1 MARVSRQPP
10 VVAWQVARSVQRP
23 STSTVGVQTSL
34 GDVTIRTM
42 ARFIQG
48 TCGLANI
55 DNDDRI
61 RAEDVTYD
69 NSDGLYPPGTDT
81 VQLALE
87 AAGGGASVAEMTPT
101 VAGTAYGLQDD
112 AKELNSLGRDVSL
125 TATRSTARYLSAG
138 GAPQDATYTSSIYD
152 SNRSGQ
158 DATTNL
164 SNAIA
169 SINETDL
176 TTASLTASTVIA
188 NTSTLTNVPCG
199 NSVLQ
204 LNTTNASAATLL
216 DSTVL
221 ANSSSIASAN
231 LDKTVLLATRLNAA
245 SVPMEGGV
253 FIGDGSNAVVTQL
266 KESVFIGSSSGAVV
280 SQAGQRSLYVGNQS
294 SAETVNDREAWISSF
309 DRFYLRTLR
318 ADAAPLDVCFY
329 NAGTAEVTYG
339 PPPAPILST
348 TTISSAW
355 FPVMYNPSTNVL
367 AYANGTRIS
376 RVWRQQGTTDLN
388 GSITFNPG
396 GLITVNAANNAINAT
411 VVSTSTTI
419 AYTCSI
425 SNIISG
431 TFSIQVFQSTNA
443 ILGSATMVRAGSGL
457 VVHVTLAY

>member
-1 MARVSRQPP
+1 
-10 VVAWQVARSVQRP
+10 
-23 STSTVGVQTSL
+23 
-34 GDVTIRTM
+34 M

-69 NSDGLYPPGTDT
+69 NSDGLYRPGTDT

-112 AKELNSLGRDVSL
+112 AKELNSLGKGVNS
-125 TATRSTARYLSAG
+125 AIATARSSARYNPTIPG
-138 GAPQDATYTSSIYD
+138 NPQSASYSDCIFDDNRCVQDASTGLANS
-152 SNRSGQ
+152 
-158 DATTNL
+158 
-164 SNAIA
+164 IA
-169 SINETDL
+169 SINETGISGM
-176 TTASLTASTVIA
+176 TAAASLVLA
-188 NTSTLTNVPCG
+188 NTSTLAAVPVE
-199 NSVLQ
+199 NSIAV
-204 LNTTNASAATLL
+204 LNTTNVGVAPSLL
-216 DSTVL
+216 DSTIV
-221 ANSSSIASAN
+221 ANSSGFNGTTLKKTIVCASRFNATG
-231 LDKTVLLATRLNAA
+231 LDLSGSTV
-245 SVPMEGGV
+245 
-253 FIGDGSNAVVTQL
+253 IGDGSNLVTTNVR
-266 KESVFIGSSSGAVV
+266 ESVFLASSSGAVV
-280 SQAGQRSLYVGNQS
+280 SQAGKQSLYVGNQS

-318 ADAAPLDVCFY
+318 ADAAPLNVCFY

-348 TTISSAW
+348 ATISSAW
-355 FPVMYNPSTNVL
+355 FPAMYNPSTNAL

-388 GSITFNPG
+388 GSVTFNPG
-396 GLITVNAANNAINAT
+396 GLIAVNAANTAITAT

-431 TFSIQVFQSTNA
+431 TFSIQVFQSTNTV
-443 ILGSATMVRAGSGL
+443 LGSAAMVRAGSGL

>member
-1 MARVSRQPP
+1 
-10 VVAWQVARSVQRP
+10 
-23 STSTVGVQTSL
+23 
-34 GDVTIRTM
+34 M

-69 NSDGLYPPGTDT
+69 NSDGLYPPGTDN
-81 VQLALE
+81 VQEALE
-87 AAGGGASVAEMTPT
+87 AAGGMVPPAPAEMTPT
-101 VAGTAYGLQDD
+101 VAGTAYGLQDTGTVSN
-112 AKELNSLGRDVSL
+112 LLGRDVNGAAVSSTGRYQAQISG
-125 TATRSTARYLSAG
+125 TAQQTAYQFAIFDENHCNS
-138 GAPQDATYTSSIYD
+138 D
-152 SNRSGQ
+152 SN
-158 DATTNL
+158 TTVGA
-164 SNAIA
+164 AI
-169 SINETDL
+169 
-176 TTASLTASTVIA
+176 
-188 NTSTLTNVPCG
+188 
-199 NSVLQ
+199 
-204 LNTTNASAATLL
+204 
-216 DSTVL
+216 VL
-221 ANSSSIASAN
+221 ANNSELLNCQVTDAIVEATNSLFNDTLVNNALVHGNSAELHDGATVRN
-231 LDKTVLLATRLNAA
+231 DALYVNDSHLKGAQLDQACLHVTGLVAEGIPFDGAVMMGSMTNAA
-245 SVPMEGGV
+245 VTTMREST
-253 FIGDGSNAVVTQL
+253 FIGSNAG
-266 KESVFIGSSSGAVV
+266 SVINQNGL
-280 SQAGQRSLYVGNQS
+280 QSLYLGNQS
-294 SAETVNDREAWISSF
+294 LGETITDREAWISSY

-318 ADAAPLDVCFY
+318 ADAAPLNVCFY

-348 TTISSAW
+348 ATISSAW
-355 FPVMYNPSTNVL
+355 FPVMYNPTTNVL

-396 GLITVNAANNAINAT
+396 GLITVNAANTAITAT

-443 ILGSATMVRAGSGL
+443 VLGSATMVRAGSGL